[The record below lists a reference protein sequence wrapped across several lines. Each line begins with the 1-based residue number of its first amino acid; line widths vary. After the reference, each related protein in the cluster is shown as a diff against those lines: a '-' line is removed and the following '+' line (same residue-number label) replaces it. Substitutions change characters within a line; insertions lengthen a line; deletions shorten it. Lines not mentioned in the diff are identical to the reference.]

1 MAKPKKPRANEKVTA
16 SADARL
22 SAPSSARNK
31 GPLLE
36 VLQDELS
43 SVARVLEIAS
53 GTGEHAVHFCT
64 ALAHLSWQPSD
75 VASDALRSIE
85 AWRSV
90 TGLKNIAAPLDLDV
104 TAANWW
110 GAVDGPVDFILCC
123 NMIHISPWATT
134 PGLMRGAAALLA
146 DGGKLALYGPF
157 SRDGMHTAPSN
168 EEFDRSL
175 KSRDPDW
182 GVRDIMDVCREAASA
197 GLDIVGEIEMP
208 ANNLLLL
215 FEKGAKR

>member
-1 MAKPKKPRANEKVTA
+1 MAEPEKPRANEKVTA
-16 SADARL
+16 SVDARL

-36 VLQDELS
+36 VLQDELNG
-43 SVARVLEIAS
+43 VRRVLEIAS

-64 ALAHLSWQPSD
+64 ALPHLYWQPSD
-75 VASDALRSIE
+75 IASEALSSIE
-85 AWRSV
+85 AWRLA
-90 TGLKNIAAPLDLDV
+90 TGLENIAAPVALDV

-110 GAVDGPVDFILCC
+110 GAVEGPVDFIYCC

-134 PGLMRGAAALLA
+134 LGLMSGAGALLD

-157 SRDGMHTAPSN
+157 ARNGMHTAPSN

-182 GVRDIMDVCREAASA
+182 GVRDIKDVCREAASA

-215 FEKGAKR
+215 FEKGAK